1 MSLDREAAEP
11 LAPAVATL
19 VDVARAAKVS
29 VSTASRAI
37 NGRPYVSEPI
47 RAQVLEAA
55 RRLHFQPSSLARGF
69 RAQRTMT
76 IGMVVPDISS
86 PFYAAALRGAQNVLR
101 AHGYT
106 VLVCE
111 TEERADREH
120 EALLLLAGQRVAG
133 LILAPVGGDIAGL
146 RRLLDQRP
154 IALVAI
160 DNRLQGYEADTVV
173 QDNRRGAEA
182 LAAHL
187 VSHGHRRIAQL
198 TGILCESSAMDRLAG
213 YRDALDQAGLP
224 FQPELVLEGDWTEQ
238 SGYARTL
245 QLLDLDEPPTAL
257 LVSSSR
263 MVVGALLALRQR
275 GIVVPAGMALTC
287 FDDTPWAPVTEPALT
302 TLSRSDYA
310 LGTAAAELIVAQL
323 TDDAERARCERVLP
337 LELVCRRSCGCQ
349 ASSMEGTPWG

>member
-1 MSLDREAAEP
+1 
-11 LAPAVATL
+11 
-19 VDVARAAKVS
+19 
-29 VSTASRAI
+29 
-37 NGRPYVSEPI
+37 
-47 RAQVLEAA
+47 
-55 RRLHFQPSSLARGF
+55 
-69 RAQRTMT
+69 
-76 IGMVVPDISS
+76 
-86 PFYAAALRGAQNVLR
+86 
-101 AHGYT
+101 
-106 VLVCE
+106 
-111 TEERADREH
+111 
-120 EALLLLAGQRVAG
+120 
-133 LILAPVGGDIAGL
+133 
-146 RRLLDQRP
+146 
-154 IALVAI
+154 
-160 DNRLQGYEADTVV
+160 
-173 QDNRRGAEA
+173 
-182 LAAHL
+182 
-187 VSHGHRRIAQL
+187 
-198 TGILCESSAMDRLAG
+198 MDRLAG

-263 MVVGALLALRQR
+263 IVVGARLALRQR